1 MSEYTFENVII
12 NPAAE
17 GIEKYIGKEVYF
29 GNTIV
34 GCLCNANMN
43 VRSNLGILSE
53 IHASFNHPFRIDRP
67 YDDGYF
73 YEDYDFLCFIPKKE
87 DPKPEHTP
95 FETRSQFLDAYMH
108 HRGKDSEDASVC
120 QLADLGGIWLKS
132 LESNF
137 YVMVTEICDNG
148 AVIRQ
153 ACEVTPWSEIYKDF
167 VFLDNTPCGE
177 LKGTAIH
184 NVEES
189 GAKSAKTYVSS
200 KSV

>member
-12 NPAAE
+12 NPATE
-17 GIEKYIGKEVYF
+17 GIEQYIGKKVYF

-34 GCLCNANMN
+34 GCLSSANTDARN
-43 VRSNLGILSE
+43 YLGILAE
-53 IHASFNHPFRIDRP
+53 VHPGFNFPFRIGRFRNDGCY
-67 YDDGYF
+67 YDDC
-73 YEDYDFLCFIPKKE
+73 DYICFIPKKE

-148 AVIRQ
+148 AAIRQ
-153 ACEVTPWSEIYKDF
+153 TCEVTPWSEIYKDF

-177 LKGTAIH
+177 LKGTVIH